1 MSLDQRLRVASLR
14 RLRLAGLLVPV
25 VFVVVLLALRPVLIA
40 TVGVPVAHTALGATL
55 LLSAIVFGCLM
66 YYLLGKA
73 HAAAVETERRTA
85 ALLERERI
93 ARELHD
99 SLAQVLGVSH
109 LRLHALA
116 SRPSV
121 GADERAQREVLDLAD
136 LCHEA
141 YADVREAIL
150 ALRESNRPDRTLL
163 EHLRSYVVTFSRT
176 SGIPTTLVTD
186 ADAGADLCL
195 APGAEIQ
202 VVRIIQEAL
211 TNVRK
216 HAGATAAT
224 VAVSAG
230 AHHVECVVSD
240 DGIGFDT
247 ASALAGDG
255 FGLTSMRERA
265 DSAGGRLVLDSAPGG
280 GTRVSVQVPGR
291 TLAARPVEAVA

>member
-14 RLRLAGLLVPV
+14 RLRLAGLLIPV
-25 VFVVVLLALRPVLIA
+25 VFVVILLTLRPILIA
-40 TVGVPVAHTALGATL
+40 TLGVHAAHTALGATL
-55 LLSAIVFGCLM
+55 LLSATAFGCLM

-73 HAAAVETERRTA
+73 YDAAVETERRTA
-85 ALLERERI
+85 ALVERERI

-150 ALRESNRPDRTLL
+150 ALRESNKPERTLL
-163 EHLRSYVVTFSRT
+163 EHLRSYVATFSRT

-186 ADAGADLCL
+186 ADADLCL

-216 HAGATAAT
+216 HAGATTAT
-224 VAVSAG
+224 VAVSTG

-240 DGIGFDT
+240 DGVGFDT

-265 DSAGGRLVLDSAPGG
+265 ESAGGRLVLDSAPGG
-280 GTRVSVQVPGR
+280 GTRVSVHVPGR
-291 TLAARPVEAVA
+291 TLVTRPVEAVA